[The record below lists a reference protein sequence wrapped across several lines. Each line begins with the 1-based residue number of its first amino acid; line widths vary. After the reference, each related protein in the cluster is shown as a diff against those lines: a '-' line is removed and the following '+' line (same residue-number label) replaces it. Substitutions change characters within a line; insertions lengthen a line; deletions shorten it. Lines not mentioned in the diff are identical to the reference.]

1 MLASHLPMKPKRDI
15 SSFVL
20 RFTQDIWQ
28 DDQGEPRVEWRGHVR
43 HVQDGKELHFKDVA
57 EAMHFF
63 QAVLLSRTNECM
75 KQADEGER
83 EKVVAE
89 SKKLWERFAASY
101 TDMFADAVQQTQR
114 QVTDVVDSV
123 MRPVHW
129 VTGLVTGREE
139 VVEPTESERLL
150 AAIRSLEQQL
160 QTLNTKLA
168 AASNSPAEKAGKI
181 TRIPASDQPLKI
193 TPAGRRRLTN
203 YVDRINPTD

>member
-1 MLASHLPMKPKRDI
+1 
-15 SSFVL
+15 
-20 RFTQDIWQ
+20 
-28 DDQGEPRVEWRGHVR
+28 
-43 HVQDGKELHFKDVA
+43 
-57 EAMHFF
+57 
-63 QAVLLSRTNECM
+63 
-75 KQADEGER
+75 
-83 EKVVAE
+83 
-89 SKKLWERFAASY
+89 
-101 TDMFADAVQQTQR
+101 
-114 QVTDVVDSV
+114 
-123 MRPVHW
+123 

-168 AASNSPAEKAGKI
+168 AVSNSPAEKAGKI